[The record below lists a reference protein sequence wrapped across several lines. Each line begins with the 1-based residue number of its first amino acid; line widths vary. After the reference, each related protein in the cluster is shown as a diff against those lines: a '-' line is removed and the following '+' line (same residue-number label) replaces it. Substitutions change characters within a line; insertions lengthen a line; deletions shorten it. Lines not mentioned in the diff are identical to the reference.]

1 MIAIETK
8 FHGPTNH
15 RQARV
20 SASCCICNKRT
31 SVAIDYAACGEQANH
46 CLAADDHLEKNHR
59 VFSSVYG
66 SKLHVRVDEGFETR
80 SGYVFPL
87 IPCEPY

>member
-20 SASCCICNKRT
+20 SANCCLCNKRT
-31 SVAIDYAACGEQANH
+31 SVILNNARGEQANH
-46 CLAADDHLEKNHR
+46 CLAADDHLEKQHR
-59 VFSSVYG
+59 RFNAEYG

-80 SGYVFPL
+80 EGYVFPL
-87 IPCEPY
+87 IPCDPY